1 MTGERVSV
9 DPYMMLCAV
18 RYALGRTSYMVG
30 MVAEE
35 LRRVASFLPSEL
47 RVVIARDISEALNR
61 NEAGDPCD
69 QREWKACLSLLESL
83 A

>member
-1 MTGERVSV
+1 MSDERISV

-30 MVAEE
+30 DVAEE
-35 LRRVASFLPSEL
+35 LRRVAPLLPPKVRL
-47 RVVIARDISEALNR
+47 VIERDIAEVLER

-69 QREWKACLSLLESL
+69 QKEWRACLRLLKSL